1 MREHIVYL
9 IKLIKSINYFIKD
22 NFKNLFTISC
32 HSNSTDISFEIKKT
46 MKNLKSWET
55 FNEGKTM
62 KASKSKDS
70 DVKVEQFRDTIENF
84 LKGLKDVKVKT
95 VGTDL
100 EVNLEDVKIQ
110 VMFRKDF
117 VGVKKSGEKSEEFKY
132 DQLGKIKSEIK
143 KHLK

>member
-1 MREHIVYL
+1 
-9 IKLIKSINYFIKD
+9 
-22 NFKNLFTISC
+22 
-32 HSNSTDISFEIKKT
+32 
-46 MKNLKSWET
+46 MKNLKSWGT

-62 KASKSKDS
+62 KASKTKDS

-84 LKGLKDVKVKT
+84 LKGQKDVKLKT

-100 EVNLEDVKIQ
+100 EVNLDDVKVQ

-117 VGVKKSGEKSEEFKY
+117 VGVKKAGEKVEEFKY
-132 DQLGKIKSEIK
+132 TELGKIKSEIK